1 MLDEENKGG
10 TGGSTPT
17 TEELLTTI
25 NTMKKNSVP
34 LSDYEALKADNK
46 KLLDAIVNGQKEEEQ
61 SVVYSDDEVNALR
74 EKLFNTEKHDLSNLE
89 YAQCAVQLRDAVL
102 EKSEGKVDIFVG
114 TYNKFQPTQEDYYR
128 AENTAETLKECID
141 YAKGDS
147 QLFTQELQ
155 RRMRK

>member
-1 MLDEENKGG
+1 MAEENKSG
-10 TGGSTPT
+10 TGGTTPT
-17 TEELLTTI
+17 TEELLATI
-25 NTMKKNSVP
+25 KTMKENSV
-34 LSDYEALKADNK
+34 SRSEYEALKDDNK

-74 EKLFNTEKHDLSNLE
+74 EKLFNVEKHDLTNLE
-89 YAQCAVQLRDAVL
+89 YAQCAVQLRDAIL
-102 EKSEGKVDIFVG
+102 EKSGNKTDIFVG
-114 TYNKFQPTQEDYYR
+114 TYNKFEPTQEDYYR
-128 AENTAETLKECID
+128 AENTAETLKECIE

>member
-1 MLDEENKGG
+1 MAEENKVETSGK
-10 TGGSTPT
+10 TPT
-17 TEELLTTI
+17 TEELLATI
-25 NTMKKNSVP
+25 KTMKENSVSR
-34 LSDYEALKADNK
+34 SDYEALKDDNK

-61 SVVYSDDEVNALR
+61 SVIYSDEEVNALR

-128 AENTAETLKECID
+128 AKNTAETLKECIN
-141 YAKGDS
+141 YAEGDS

-155 RRMRK
+155 RRMKQ